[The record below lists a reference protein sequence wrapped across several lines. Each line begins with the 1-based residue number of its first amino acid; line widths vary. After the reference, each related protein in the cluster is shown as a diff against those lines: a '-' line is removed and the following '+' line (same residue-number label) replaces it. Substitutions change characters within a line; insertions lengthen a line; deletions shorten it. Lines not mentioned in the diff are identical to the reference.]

1 MKKKNKNRGHLIWIT
16 GLSGSGKTSLAN
28 AIKPRIQKKYGNTLV
43 INGDDLRKIFNLN
56 KYDKN
61 SRLNYGRQYCKF
73 LKFLTDQNVNVIF
86 TVVGLFNELRK
97 WNKKNIKNYVEVFVK
112 ANISKIKKKKRKKI
126 YFNNKSNFIVGLQ
139 IKPEFPKKPNIIINN
154 DFSKSLKKLSD
165 ILFKKIIQ
173 N

>member
-28 AIKPRIQKKYGNTLV
+28 AIKIRIQKKYGNTLV

-112 ANISKIKKKKRKKI
+112 ANISKIDWMILTPTISKKKK
-126 YFNNKSNFIVGLQ
+126 
-139 IKPEFPKKPNIIINN
+139 NI
-154 DFSKSLKKLSD
+154 F
-165 ILFKKIIQ
+165 Q
-173 N
+173 

>member
-1 MKKKNKNRGHLIWIT
+1 MKKNHKNRGHLIWIT

-86 TVVGLFNELRK
+86 KT
-97 WNKKNIKNYVEVFVK
+97 
-112 ANISKIKKKKRKKI
+112 
-126 YFNNKSNFIVGLQ
+126 
-139 IKPEFPKKPNIIINN
+139 
-154 DFSKSLKKLSD
+154 
-165 ILFKKIIQ
+165 
-173 N
+173 